1 MAWRMVAEV
10 FCTKCLYS
18 GKFFLVAL
26 CSFSLVDEESWA
38 LQLCNNHWK
47 CAWRSLGHFSCAI
60 VTGNVLGG
68 VLGTTAVQQSLEM
81 CLEESWALQLCNSHW
96 KCACKGTSGVGRA
109 AFQIIW

>member
-38 LQLCNNHWK
+38 LQLCN
-47 CAWRSLGHFSCAI
+47 
-60 VTGNVLGG
+60 
-68 VLGTTAVQQSLEM
+68 
-81 CLEESWALQLCNSHW
+81 W

>member
-38 LQLCNNHWK
+38 LQLCN
-47 CAWRSLGHFSCAI
+47 
-60 VTGNVLGG
+60 
-68 VLGTTAVQQSLEM
+68 
-81 CLEESWALQLCNSHW
+81 SHW
-96 KCACKGTSGVGRA
+96 KCACKGTSGGG
-109 AFQIIW
+109 

>member
-38 LQLCNNHWK
+38 LQLCN
-47 CAWRSLGHFSCAI
+47 
-60 VTGNVLGG
+60 
-68 VLGTTAVQQSLEM
+68 
-81 CLEESWALQLCNSHW
+81 SHW

-109 AFQIIW
+109 AR